1 MIRTTPAIP
10 FFARYSG
17 RAWADLRLWF
27 ATNTRAPVDKN
38 VASLDNL
45 IKRICIIGCGSIGS
59 LYAAHLAK
67 VAEVWAFVRRPEH
80 ADALNKHGLRVSGT
94 HEFHVKL
101 SASHDPSKL
110 PQFDLG
116 IVASKATQT
125 AEAVRP
131 VAHLFKNGAILSSQ
145 NGLGG
150 EEIIADLTKAS
161 VIRATTFMSGTRHS
175 DTHVQ
180 YELYTATWMGPFEP
194 RHTPFSFVKEAADLI
209 IAGGLKAEAL
219 HDARPAQWSKLI
231 FNASVNAVSA
241 LTGLPHSPHFAD
253 ESRPSSLGHLLHKL
267 IDEGKRVAQEAGVQ
281 LHEDPWEMNKIG
293 AMTNHPPSM
302 LYDVR
307 HELPTEV
314 DFLSGAIACEARRSG
329 IPAPLHTAVYQLI
342 KGKEASWNYRN
353 ENKHA
358 VVENGV
364 AH

>member
-1 MIRTTPAIP
+1 MKRTCIVGCRAIGP
-10 FFARYSG
+10 
-17 RAWADLRLWF
+17 
-27 ATNTRAPVDKN
+27 
-38 VASLDNL
+38 
-45 IKRICIIGCGSIGS
+45 
-59 LYAAHLAK
+59 LYAAHLAR
-67 VAEVWAFVRRPEH
+67 VAEVGAFGRGEDH
-80 ADALNKHGLRVSGT
+80 ALALNRDGLRVSGK
-94 HEFHVKL
+94 HEFHVSLKATWRAAEVPDCDFAIVATKARQVEESFAPVGHHFDQGVVL
-101 SASHDPSKL
+101 SA
-110 PQFDLG
+110 
-116 IVASKATQT
+116 
-125 AEAVRP
+125 
-131 VAHLFKNGAILSSQ
+131 Q
-145 NGLGG
+145 NGLGS
-150 EEIIADLTKAS
+150 EEIIAEHTRGQI
-161 VIRATTFMSGTRHS
+161 IRGTTFMSGTRHS

-180 YELYTATWMGPFEP
+180 YELDMATWMGPFEP
-194 RHTPFSFVKEAADLI
+194 RHTPFSLVKEAADLI
-209 IAGGLKAEAL
+209 VAGGLKAEAL
-219 HDARPAQWSKLI
+219 PDARPAQWSKLI
-231 FNASVNAVSA
+231 FNASFNAVSA
-241 LTGLPHSPHFAD
+241 LTGLPHSPQFAD

-267 IDEGKRVAQEAGVQ
+267 INEGKRVAKEAGVQ